1 MTANGNALTF
11 VYGSNGHPMAV
22 MYNYTNYYYYV
33 TNALGDV
40 IAIVDNS
47 GTEVVTYNYDAWGN
61 IEWMLHNIAY
71 AGASILGLD
80 SFRASAESVDIGR
93 TVFADP
99 HEGVMGHALKIPCLV
114 FLFPVAVV
122 DLFING
128 GYR

>member
-1 MTANGNALTF
+1 
-11 VYGSNGHPMAV
+11 MAV

-40 IAIVDNS
+40 LAIVDIS

-71 AGASILGLD
+71 AEASILGLD
-80 SFRASAESVDIGR
+80 SFRASAESVDIGK
-93 TVFADP
+93 TVFADNHTDP
-99 HEGVMGHALKIPCLV
+99 QIEHGLKIPYII
-114 FLFPVAVV
+114 FLFPFAVV